1 MYNYAEP
8 TDLNFVRI
16 EYLRATARLDANT
29 RVLRGLRNALII
41 MCVMRISV
49 SVCLPLSRNKA
60 HIGLR
65 LSLYHAMI
73 QCISCPEMVVIRP

>member
-1 MYNYAEP
+1 MYNYAELP
-8 TDLNFVRI
+8 ELNFVRI

-29 RVLRGLRNALII
+29 RVLRDLRNALII
-41 MCVMRISV
+41 MWIMRISV
-49 SVCLPLSRNKA
+49 FVCLPLPCNKA

-73 QCISCPEMVVIRP
+73 QCISCPEMVVTSP

>member
-8 TDLNFVRI
+8 PDLNFVRI

-41 MCVMRISV
+41 M
-49 SVCLPLSRNKA
+49 
-60 HIGLR
+60 
-65 LSLYHAMI
+65 
-73 QCISCPEMVVIRP
+73 

>member
-29 RVLRGLRNALII
+29 RVLRGLRNTLII
-41 MCVMRISV
+41 IQVTRISV
-49 SVCLPLSRNKA
+49 SVCLPLPCNKA

>member
-1 MYNYAEP
+1 MYNYAELP
-8 TDLNFVRI
+8 ELNFVRI

-41 MCVMRISV
+41 MWVMRISV
-49 SVCLPLSRNKA
+49 SACLPLPCNKA

>member
-1 MYNYAEP
+1 MYNYAKP

-41 MCVMRISV
+41 MWVMRISV
-49 SVCLPLSRNKA
+49 SVCLPLPCNKA

-65 LSLYHAMI
+65 LSLYYAMI
-73 QCISCPEMVVIRP
+73 QCISCPEMVVTSP

>member
-1 MYNYAEP
+1 MYNYAELP
-8 TDLNFVRI
+8 ELNFVRI

-41 MCVMRISV
+41 MWVMRISV
-49 SVCLPLSRNKA
+49 SVCLPLPCNKA

-73 QCISCPEMVVIRP
+73 QCISCPEMVVTSP